1 MMIGVFILRK
11 KTVNYYPLRRLLV
24 ENGGFM
30 SNLRDMEELI
40 IDIVDVELKEYM
52 REALT
57 CYMTGAHRACIVLS
71 FIAIFE
77 DLLKKLDGMAST
89 NKTARAIFT
98 EISKKRDEQKVYEN
112 DLLNKLKAEKI
123 ITEIDANFLTVL
135 KTLRNKAAHPSGHKP
150 TAEEARYVYSETIN
164 RFLSKPVLSATQ
176 VADQILSKL
185 TNAYLFPTT
194 NINDYSTIVNDEVK
208 NLHSDSYSYLLL
220 KLLESLEDANEQI
233 KTNAKRYLLGL
244 SFKPLNNDVLERIK
258 KHVIIECCSDDNKSQ
273 LLMECIA
280 TNCKLLNG
288 LDKIV
293 YLRLNKIF
301 GVIIQTTKISD
312 QQTYLKH
319 PIQIFR
325 SILELDKKIID
336 EYFSENINSVIDEYK
351 LSPLLMRLVN
361 NKDWAKRKVIKSIFE
376 KAGSSTF
383 DKANS
388 FARNA
393 SDYDEDLSKFMST
406 IECFEL
412 IVSICDAGLGGAFGA
427 KDMMTGKFNNIAKI
441 KEKALKALHE
451 DASSCQEIIER
462 IKPTLGSSDDF
473 EKDYL

>member
-1 MMIGVFILRK
+1 
-11 KTVNYYPLRRLLV
+11 
-24 ENGGFM
+24 M

-57 CYMTGAHRACIVLS
+57 CYMTGAHRACVVLS

-112 DLLNKLKAEKI
+112 DLLNKLKSEKI

-164 RFLSKPVLSATQ
+164 RFLSKPVLSTTQ

-194 NINDYSTIVNDEVK
+194 SIGDYSTVVNDGVK
-208 NLHSDSYSYLLL
+208 NLHSDGYSYLLL
-220 KLLESLEDANEQI
+220 NLIESFENANEQV

-244 SFKPLNNDVLERIK
+244 TLKPLNDDVLQQIK
-258 KHVIIECCSDDNKSQ
+258 KHVIIDCCSDNNKAQ
-273 LLMECIA
+273 LIMECIA
-280 TNCKLLNG
+280 TNHQLLNG
-288 LDKIV
+288 LDEIV
-293 YLRLNKIF
+293 YLRLNKMF
-301 GVIIQTTKISD
+301 EDIIKSTKTSD
-312 QQTYLKH
+312 QHTYLKH
-319 PIQIFR
+319 PIQITKSLLKLDDEIVNQYFKK
-325 SILELDKKIID
+325 SIDDVFEI
-336 EYFSENINSVIDEYK
+336 YK
-351 LSPLLMRLVN
+351 LSPLLMKLVK
-361 NKDWAKRKVIKSIFE
+361 NKVWAKKKVINSIFE

-383 DKANS
+383 DEANS
-388 FARNA
+388 FARSA
-393 SDYDEDLSKFMST
+393 SAYDEDLSQLMSN

-412 IVSICDAGLGGAFGA
+412 IVRVCDAGIWGAYGA
-427 KDMMTGKFNNIAKI
+427 ESMMQGKFNNIPKV
-441 KEKALKALHE
+441 KEKALKALLE
-451 DASSCQEIIER
+451 DEASSQEVIER
-462 IKPTLGSSDDF
+462 IRLDLGSAEDF
-473 EKDYL
+473 EKNFF

>member
-1 MMIGVFILRK
+1 
-11 KTVNYYPLRRLLV
+11 
-24 ENGGFM
+24 M

-57 CYMTGAHRACIVLS
+57 CYMTGAHRACVVLS

-112 DLLNKLKAEKI
+112 DLLNKLKSEKI

-164 RFLSKPVLSATQ
+164 RFLSKPVLSTTQ

-194 NINDYSTIVNDEVK
+194 SIGDYSTVVNDGVK
-208 NLHSDSYSYLLL
+208 NLHSDGYSYLLL
-220 KLLESLEDANEQI
+220 NLIESLENANEQI

-244 SFKPLNNDVLERIK
+244 TLKPLNHDVLQQIK
-258 KHVIIECCSDDNKSQ
+258 KHVIIDCCSDNNKAQ
-273 LLMECIA
+273 LIMECIA
-280 TNCKLLNG
+280 TNHQLLNG
-288 LDKIV
+288 LDEIV
-293 YLRLNKIF
+293 YLRLNKMF
-301 GVIIQTTKISD
+301 EDIIKSTKTSD
-312 QQTYLKH
+312 QHTYLKH
-319 PIQIFR
+319 PIQITKSLLKLDDEIVNQYFKK
-325 SILELDKKIID
+325 SIDDVFEI
-336 EYFSENINSVIDEYK
+336 YK
-351 LSPLLMRLVN
+351 LSPLLMKLVK
-361 NKDWAKRKVIKSIFE
+361 NKGWAKKKVINSIFE

-383 DKANS
+383 DEANS
-388 FARNA
+388 FARSA
-393 SDYDEDLSKFMST
+393 SAYDEDLSQLMSN

-412 IVSICDAGLGGAFGA
+412 IVRVCDAGTWGAYGA
-427 KDMMTGKFNNIAKI
+427 ESMMKGKFINIPKV
-441 KEKALKALHE
+441 KEKALKALLE
-451 DASSCQEIIER
+451 DEASSQEVIER
-462 IKPTLGSSDDF
+462 IRPDLGSAEEF
-473 EKDYL
+473 EKNYF